1 MALLLVT
8 TLSAFSQTKNITVSG
23 RVVEDTKEPAIQ
35 ATVQLLL
42 LPDSVQASG
51 TATTAQGYFTL
62 PKVSAGK
69 YVLKVSYI
77 GFKSQYIPLH
87 LYATTTAKNVGTLTL
102 ETDAVMLAEAVVTAE
117 APQVQVVEDTLVYTS
132 SAYRTPEGAM
142 LEELVKKLPGAEI
155 DDEGN
160 VKINGKDLSKIMVDG
175 KEFFG
180 GDVKTGLKNL
190 PVDMIEK
197 LKTYDKKSDLA
208 RIGQKAMELAREEG
222 IKVGMLRPIT
232 LWPFPTKAIAEYA
245 NKVKG
250 MLVTELNAGQ
260 MVEDVRLAVNGRVK
274 VEHFGRLG
282 GIVPD
287 PDEIVTALKE
297 QLIK

>member
-1 MALLLVT
+1 MKKIITGMALLLVT

-102 ETDAVMLAEAVVTAE
+102 ETAAPLDAQTTVAAHEVDEQSVGGHVGGKLFI
-117 APQVQVVEDTLVYTS
+117 VQCKCYLHGVLLSLPDDRRRVS
-132 SAYRTPEGAM
+132 SARRP
-142 LEELVKKLPGAEI
+142 
-155 DDEGN
+155 
-160 VKINGKDLSKIMVDG
+160 DG
-175 KEFFG
+175 
-180 GDVKTGLKNL
+180 
-190 PVDMIEK
+190 
-197 LKTYDKKSDLA
+197 
-208 RIGQKAMELAREEG
+208 
-222 IKVGMLRPIT
+222 
-232 LWPFPTKAIAEYA
+232 
-245 NKVKG
+245 
-250 MLVTELNAGQ
+250 
-260 MVEDVRLAVNGRVK
+260 
-274 VEHFGRLG
+274 G
-282 GIVPD
+282 GIRRRRED
-287 PDEIVTALKE
+287 CFRS
-297 QLIK
+297 

>member
-1 MALLLVT
+1 MKKIITGMALLLVT

-77 GFKSQYIPLH
+77 GFKSRYIPLH

-117 APQVQVVEDTLVYTS
+117 APQVQVVEDTLVYNS
-132 SAYRTPEGAM
+132 SAYRTPRGSHARRAG
-142 LEELVKKLPGAEI
+142 EEVARC
-155 DDEGN
+155 
-160 VKINGKDLSKIMVDG
+160 
-175 KEFFG
+175 
-180 GDVKTGLKNL
+180 GD
-190 PVDMIEK
+190 
-197 LKTYDKKSDLA
+197 
-208 RIGQKAMELAREEG
+208 
-222 IKVGMLRPIT
+222 
-232 LWPFPTKAIAEYA
+232 
-245 NKVKG
+245 
-250 MLVTELNAGQ
+250 
-260 MVEDVRLAVNGRVK
+260 
-274 VEHFGRLG
+274 
-282 GIVPD
+282 
-287 PDEIVTALKE
+287 
-297 QLIK
+297 

>member
-1 MALLLVT
+1 MKKIITGMALLLVT

-102 ETDAVMLAEAVVTAE
+102 ETDAVMLAEAVGSAGGGRYTGIYFICLSYPRGSHARGVGEE
-117 APQVQVVEDTLVYTS
+117 A
-132 SAYRTPEGAM
+132 ARC
-142 LEELVKKLPGAEI
+142 
-155 DDEGN
+155 
-160 VKINGKDLSKIMVDG
+160 
-175 KEFFG
+175 
-180 GDVKTGLKNL
+180 GD
-190 PVDMIEK
+190 
-197 LKTYDKKSDLA
+197 
-208 RIGQKAMELAREEG
+208 
-222 IKVGMLRPIT
+222 
-232 LWPFPTKAIAEYA
+232 
-245 NKVKG
+245 
-250 MLVTELNAGQ
+250 
-260 MVEDVRLAVNGRVK
+260 
-274 VEHFGRLG
+274 
-282 GIVPD
+282 
-287 PDEIVTALKE
+287 
-297 QLIK
+297 